1 MKYRDTSMDTI
12 DIGPPQGDHLGSYVD
27 VLYQNRGMIFLIT
40 ACFLFFGAAYALLAA
55 PVYQAD
61 ILIQVEEN
69 PTAAK
74 DALGDVKSM
83 FAVKTAAS
91 AEIEVLRSRLVI
103 AGAVTAAQ
111 LNLSVVPR
119 YFPVVGRWVANH
131 LNDLSHSGLG
141 GYAWGDERISVSK
154 FDVPDALQGE
164 KFILTLQKNGNYSLK
179 YKDID
184 LSGRVGEPLHAGTE
198 YGPIDLL
205 VDQIV
210 GKAGVRFELVRT
222 SQLSAIQDVQSG
234 LLIVEKGKDS
244 DVIGVALEGTDPK
257 KISAILNAIG
267 TAYVRQNVLRTQEEA
282 QKSITFLDGQLP
294 ELKTKLETAES
305 EFNTFRAKNGT
316 VDLGAEAAALLQRSA
331 LAQGKVA
338 DLQQQRALLLA
349 RYTSENPAVIAVN
362 DELSEAEREVGGI
375 ASVTRQL
382 PPMEQSLLRLQR
394 EVQVDTTI
402 YTNLLNTREQLRLL
416 KAGKVSNV
424 RLVDPA
430 IVPDSPVRP
439 KRALAL
445 IGALMAGLFVSVAV
459 VLLKRKV
466 FDGITAQDDIETGTG
481 LAVYATIPRSK
492 VQETLT
498 RSLPTNIDSNLVL
511 AHSASGDAAI
521 ESLRSFRS
529 ALEFALV
536 DAPNRI
542 VLLAGPTPI
551 VGKSFVSVN
560 LAALIG
566 ASGQRV
572 LLVDADLRRGTLH
585 QYLGVPCSPGISNI
599 VTRGRTFENAVH
611 RNILPGVDFV
621 ANGGYM
627 QSASEI
633 LKHRN
638 FLAFAQQA
646 DSEYDVVLIDAPPIL
661 PVADSGIVAS
671 LAGMVFVIA
680 RHGVTTVEEL
690 RESARRFEQIGV
702 PIRGVIFNDA
712 MPTRPGRYGRAYTTY
727 GYASHGNDVPTQG

>member
-1 MKYRDTSMDTI
+1 MNYLETSSNTI
-12 DIGPPQGDHLGSYVD
+12 NAGPAQGEHLGNFLD
-27 VLYQNRGMIFLIT
+27 ILYQNRRLIVAIT
-40 ACFLFFGAAYALLAA
+40 ACFTFIGAAYALLAA

-61 ILIQVEEN
+61 ILVQVVEN
-69 PTAAK
+69 PNTAK
-74 DALGDVKSM
+74 DALSDVQSM

-111 LNLSVVPR
+111 LNISATPR
-119 YFPVVGRWVANH
+119 YFPVIGRWVAGH
-131 LNDLSHSGLG
+131 LNDLAHSGVG
-141 GYAWGDERISVSK
+141 GYAWGSERIAVSK
-154 FDVPDALQGE
+154 FDVPDGLQGAA
-164 KFILTLQKNGNYSLK
+164 FILTLHKNGKYTLK
-179 YKDID
+179 HKDIE
-184 LSGRVGEPLHAGTE
+184 LRGRVGELLHAQTDD
-198 YGPIDLL
+198 GPVDLL

-210 GKAGVRFELVRT
+210 GKPGVSFDLVR
-222 SQLSAIQDVQSG
+222 SSELAAIQNVQQG
-234 LLIVEKGKDS
+234 LLIMEKGKDS
-244 DVIGVALEGTDPK
+244 DVIGVALEGTEPK

-267 TAYVRQNVLRTQEEA
+267 TAYVQQNVLRTQEEA

-294 ELKTKLETAES
+294 VLKSKLEAAES

-316 VDLGAEAAALLQRSA
+316 VDLTAEATALLQRSA
-331 LAQGKVA
+331 QAQSKVA

-349 RYTSENPAVIAVN
+349 RYTEENPAVIAIN
-362 DELSEAEREVGGI
+362 DELSEAQREVGGI

-382 PPMEQSLLRLQR
+382 PPMEQNLLRLQR

-424 RLVDPA
+424 RLVDAA
-430 IVPDSPVRP
+430 IVPDRPIRP
-439 KRALAL
+439 KRSLAI
-445 IGALMAGLFVSVAV
+445 IGALMAGLFASVAL
-459 VLLKRKV
+459 VLLKRKL
-466 FDGITAQDDIETGTG
+466 FDGIAGMDEIEVGTG
-481 LAVYATIPRSK
+481 LAVYATIPRSRA
-492 VQETLT
+492 QETLT
-498 RSLPTNIDSNLVL
+498 RSLPGNTAANLVL
-511 AHSASGDAAI
+511 ARAASGDAAI

-529 ALEFALV
+529 ALEYALV
-536 DAPNRI
+536 DAANRI

-585 QYLGVPCSPGISNI
+585 QYLGVPCSPGITNI
-599 VTRGRTFENAVH
+599 VTRDRTFEDAVH
-611 RNILPGVDFV
+611 RNVLPGVDFV
-621 ANGGYM
+621 ANGGYILN
-627 QSASEI
+627 ASEI

-671 LAGMVFVIA
+671 LAGMVFLIA

-690 RESARRFEQIGV
+690 RESTRRFEQIGV

-712 MPTRPGRYGRAYTTY
+712 MSRPGRYGKAYSAY
-727 GYASHGNDVPTQG
+727 GYSSYSSDVPTQD